1 VTREGPPLVAVLSKR
16 GRFTVAEP
24 VFERGRRITLDGGR
38 RPGAGVGDLVLLGWG
53 KRGPRVVRPLGRPDV
68 ARDVLEGLMLDRG
81 LHRAFPRAVE
91 AEAADVAADPP
102 VDVARRDL
110 TDLATFTIDPVTA
123 RDYDDAISARREDGG
138 RIRIWVHI
146 ADVGAFVRPGG
157 AIEREAFRRA
167 TSVYVPGAVE
177 PMLPHALS
185 SDACSLV
192 PGADRLAVSVEM
204 VLGGAAVESVAFHRS
219 VIRSDAR
226 LTYEQVDRVY
236 AGDEPASDPWG
247 EPLALARAAA
257 GALRER
263 RSSGGSLEV
272 SSDEPVFEFSSDG
285 HVVAVRREE
294 QTESHSTIEQL
305 MVLANEQV
313 AGWLEDHRK
322 PTLYRVHEKPDP
334 AAVKF
339 LVERLESLGVATPP
353 LPDHLSPQQAAD
365 AIGEISRLVAQHV
378 RRAGHGRDA
387 LTSLVL
393 RSLKQAYYSPR
404 NVGHAGLASA
414 RYTHF
419 TSPIRRY
426 PDLIDHRLLKSR
438 LAGQGKPAGGFRP
451 PSEAPVPDRA
461 TLQKMAADSSF
472 SERTAMEVE
481 REVIDLYR
489 AFFLRDRIGDV
500 FQGTISGVMGF
511 GLFVVIDEPFV
522 EGLVRLE
529 ALSDDYYMFDE
540 QAGKLVGRRSG
551 RTFALGDSVEVV
563 VQSVS
568 VVRRKIDFGLNE
580 HRAQSEARDRAGGGR
595 FGARADGQR
604 RDRGEA
610 TGKRDRSTRESRAA
624 ERAKRRRGRDDG
636 APAPEGTARIKVDR
650 KIKKSG
656 KTGLRTSAKRADKPT
671 LRVHGSKTRPSSP
684 SRGKRRK

>member
-53 KRGPRVVRPLGRPDV
+53 KRGPRVVRPLGRPYV

-91 AEAADVAADPP
+91 AEAADVAADPS

-123 RDYDDAISARREDGG
+123 RDYDDAISARREDDG

-192 PGADRLAVSVEM
+192 PSADRLAVSVEM

-426 PDLIDHRLLKSR
+426 PDLVAHRALMSGLGLDDVAPRASELDEAGEHASMAEREAMQIERDADDVCMSFLLERR
-438 LAGQGKPAGGFRP
+438 LFEDGWDASFDGEVVGLVGGGAFVRFGDEGFEGFLPARTMRGEWWDLNEQGTALVGERTGKTVRLGDPVSVAVRRV
-451 PSEAPVPDRA
+451 EAP
-461 TLQKMAADSSF
+461 
-472 SERTAMEVE
+472 
-481 REVIDLYR
+481 
-489 AFFLRDRIGDV
+489 
-500 FQGTISGVMGF
+500 
-511 GLFVVIDEPFV
+511 
-522 EGLVRLE
+522 
-529 ALSDDYYMFDE
+529 
-540 QAGKLVGRRSG
+540 
-551 RTFALGDSVEVV
+551 
-563 VQSVS
+563 
-568 VVRRKIDFGLNE
+568 
-580 HRAQSEARDRAGGGR
+580 
-595 FGARADGQR
+595 
-604 RDRGEA
+604 
-610 TGKRDRSTRESRAA
+610 
-624 ERAKRRRGRDDG
+624 RGRVDLVPAMIDG
-636 APAPEGTARIKVDR
+636 DA
-650 KIKKSG
+650 
-656 KTGLRTSAKRADKPT
+656 
-671 LRVHGSKTRPSSP
+671 
-684 SRGKRRK
+684 

>member
-123 RDYDDAISARREDGG
+123 RDYDDAISARREDDG

-236 AGDEPASDPWG
+236 AGDQPASDPWG

-426 PDLIDHRLLKSR
+426 PDLVAHRALMSGLGLDDVAPRASELDEAGEHASMAEREAMQIERDADDVCMSFLLERR
-438 LAGQGKPAGGFRP
+438 LFEDGWDASFDGEVVGLVGGGAFVRFGDEGFEGFLPARTMRGEWWDLNEQGTALVGERTGKTVRLGDPVSVAVRRV
-451 PSEAPVPDRA
+451 EAP
-461 TLQKMAADSSF
+461 
-472 SERTAMEVE
+472 
-481 REVIDLYR
+481 
-489 AFFLRDRIGDV
+489 
-500 FQGTISGVMGF
+500 
-511 GLFVVIDEPFV
+511 
-522 EGLVRLE
+522 
-529 ALSDDYYMFDE
+529 
-540 QAGKLVGRRSG
+540 
-551 RTFALGDSVEVV
+551 
-563 VQSVS
+563 
-568 VVRRKIDFGLNE
+568 
-580 HRAQSEARDRAGGGR
+580 
-595 FGARADGQR
+595 
-604 RDRGEA
+604 
-610 TGKRDRSTRESRAA
+610 
-624 ERAKRRRGRDDG
+624 RGRVDLVPAMIDG
-636 APAPEGTARIKVDR
+636 DA
-650 KIKKSG
+650 
-656 KTGLRTSAKRADKPT
+656 
-671 LRVHGSKTRPSSP
+671 
-684 SRGKRRK
+684 

>member
-1 VTREGPPLVAVLSKR
+1 VTRQGPPLVAVLSKR

-53 KRGPRVVRPLGRPDV
+53 KRGPRVVRSLGRPDV
-68 ARDVLEGLMLDRG
+68 ARDVLEALMLDRG
-81 LHRAFPRAVE
+81 LRRAFPRAVE
-91 AEAADVAADPP
+91 VEAGDVAAKAPVEPP
-102 VDVARRDL
+102 RRDL

-123 RDYDDAISARREDGG
+123 RDYDDAISARREEGG
-138 RIRIWVHI
+138 RIRVWVHL
-146 ADVGAFVRPGG
+146 ADVGAYVRPGG
-157 AIEREAFRRA
+157 AVEGEAYRRA

-192 PGADRLAVSVEM
+192 PGADRMAVSVEM
-204 VLGGAAVESVAFHRS
+204 LLDGALVESAAFHRS
-219 VIRSDAR
+219 LIRSDAR

-236 AGDEPASDPWG
+236 AGGEHAPEPWG

-263 RSSGGSLEV
+263 RSETGSLEV

-353 LPDHLSPQQAAD
+353 LPEHLSPQQAAD
-365 AIGEISRLVAQHV
+365 AIGDVSRLVAQHV
-378 RRAGHGRDA
+378 RRTGQGRNA

-404 NVGHAGLASA
+404 NVGHAGLASP

-426 PDLIDHRLLKSR
+426 PDLVAHRALMSGLG
-438 LAGQGKPAGGFRP
+438 LDDV
-451 PSEAPVPDRA
+451 APRAPDLDEVA
-461 TLQKMAADSSF
+461 EHSSM
-472 SERTAMEVE
+472 TE
-481 REVIDLYR
+481 REAMQIERDADDVCMS
-489 AFFLRDRIGDV
+489 FLLERR
-500 FQGTISGVMGF
+500 
-511 GLFVVIDEPFV
+511 LFEDGWDSEFEGEVV
-522 EGLVRLE
+522 GLVGGGVFVRFGEEGFEGFLPARTMRGE
-529 ALSDDYYMFDE
+529 WWDLNELGTA
-540 QAGKLVGRRSG
+540 LVGERSG
-551 RTFALGDSVEVV
+551 RTVRLGDP
-563 VQSVS
+563 VS
-568 VVRRKIDFGLNE
+568 VVVRRV
-580 HRAQSEARDRAGGGR
+580 EAP
-595 FGARADGQR
+595 
-604 RDRGEA
+604 
-610 TGKRDRSTRESRAA
+610 
-624 ERAKRRRGRDDG
+624 RGRVDLV
-636 APAPEGTARIKVDR
+636 PAVVD
-650 KIKKSG
+650 
-656 KTGLRTSAKRADKPT
+656 
-671 LRVHGSKTRPSSP
+671 
-684 SRGKRRK
+684 